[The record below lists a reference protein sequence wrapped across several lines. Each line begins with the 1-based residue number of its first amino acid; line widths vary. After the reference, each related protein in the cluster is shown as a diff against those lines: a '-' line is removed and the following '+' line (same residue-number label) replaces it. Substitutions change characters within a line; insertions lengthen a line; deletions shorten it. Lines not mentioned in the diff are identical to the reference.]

1 MAPGQRDKP
10 ANDDR
15 NYVDDETETPR
26 YRDVGTRP
34 EEPSLDIIFDVS
46 AVVVGMRLVPEE
58 VDKQCRGDDEAR
70 EERRADEGG
79 E

>member
-1 MAPGQRDKP
+1 MAPRQRDKP
-10 ANDDR
+10 ADDDR
-15 NYVDDETETPR
+15 DDIDDETEAPR

-34 EEPSLDIIFDVS
+34 EEPSLDIVLDVS

-58 VDKQCRGDDEAR
+58 VKQQCRGDDEAR